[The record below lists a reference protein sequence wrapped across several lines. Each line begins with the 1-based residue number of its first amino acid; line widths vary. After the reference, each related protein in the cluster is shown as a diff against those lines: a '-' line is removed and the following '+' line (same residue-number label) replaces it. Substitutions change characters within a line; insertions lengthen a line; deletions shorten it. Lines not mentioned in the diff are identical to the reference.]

1 MNNLMLMILILLL
14 TGCMNYSTNVVKL
27 MGNTTFEEDETV
39 NVRGYIY
46 IEYGDINL
54 YYDKKGGDHID
65 VAFDNDM
72 TFDKPLKESKY
83 ICVDLTGKFRQYSEG
98 YIGVSN
104 ANSKHGIVVV
114 TDIKRCKQR
123 L

>member
-1 MNNLMLMILILLL
+1 MNKLTLLMFFLVQ
-14 TGCMNYSTNVVKL
+14 TGCSSYLTNVRIL
-27 MGNTTFEEDETV
+27 MGDKEFEKYEVV

-54 YYDKKGGDHID
+54 YPDKNGGEHID
-65 VAFDNDM
+65 VAFDKNM

-83 ICVDLTGKFRQYSEG
+83 ICVDLTGKFRQYLEG

-104 ANSKHGIVVV
+104 ANSKHGIVVA
-114 TDIKRCKQR
+114 TDIKRCK
-123 L
+123 